1 MNINDLEDDYPRT
14 RRLLAQLPAHLIE
27 LEATST
33 ILSLGDLTAAV
44 LRSEDQLLVIRLD
57 TLEVAL
63 KGFRDTGTWGDY
75 FPEGEPIG
83 V

>member
-1 MNINDLEDDYPRT
+1 MDINDLEDDYPRT
-14 RRLLAQLPAHLIE
+14 RRLLATLPASLVE
-27 LEATST
+27 LEARST

-44 LRSEDQLLVIRLD
+44 LRTEQQLLVIRLD

-63 KGFRDTGTWGDY
+63 RGFRDTGTWGDY
-75 FPEGEPIG
+75 FPEDE

>member
-1 MNINDLEDDYPRT
+1 MDINDLEDDYPRT
-14 RRLLAQLPAHLIE
+14 RRLLATLPANLVE
-27 LEATST
+27 LDARST

-44 LRSEDQLLVIRLD
+44 LRAEQHLLVVSLE

-75 FPEGEPIG
+75 FPED
-83 V
+83 